1 MRKEPKREGVMD
13 HQWQGSESD
22 QNCDTLW
29 NSEEPQDLFEL
40 LEKLQTSRLDD
51 QRCVLPPVQN
61 SSQKKESNQDL
72 LNEFLRHPQPYPMI
86 VIPPS
91 GGYWVDGTN
100 HEYQLD
106 LEGNSVTPEYTW
118 SPQLEL
124 DDTPNIYRKIFLG
137 MDHFNFTAFDPN
149 VGHLVMSLKVEK
161 TENGRVWIL
170 LRTRTGLLHDILPSS
185 LLGENFSAG
194 QLAKLLCDQI
204 ITERFQ
210 PVTFPKASEMLTA
223 YDEHILVNTF
233 KFGVIYQRHA
243 QTTEE
248 ELFGNISHS
257 PAMDEFLSML
267 GHHIK
272 LKDFQGFRGGLDTH
286 YGQTGK
292 ESIYTQFQGCEIMFH
307 VSTLLPYT
315 EGDTQQ
321 LQRKRH
327 IGNDI
332 VAIIF
337 QDSNTPFSPTIIAS
351 NFLHAY
357 IVVEALEPKSPQTR
371 YKVSVTAK
379 DDVPFFGPPLPQP
392 SVFTK
397 GNRFRE
403 FLLAKLINA
412 EHACYK
418 SEKFAKLEDRTRT
431 SLLQSLHDGLVQKTQ
446 EFCGTGLC
454 FENNKTDV
462 NGTSSRFFDSVRKA
476 LTGRSRSQSIES
488 NLSNVTPKR
497 SSTSVSSSN
506 TTFGDLTPTSIK
518 GSGSIKYWYRRS
530 PSQGS
535 THSRNND
542 TISVGAQE
550 RSGSGP
556 NTPMS
561 SPETP
566 PLTQHITCE
575 SDSSSINSLELERVS
590 ANSED
595 SCRGADSGNLNT
607 VQSCSVCTESCRSQ
621 RPSCQAMQKQIES
634 LKLEVVKLK
643 TDKLELLR
651 QNMTSQRDLK
661 KLKEKEVR
669 LTTELSLTKREL
681 FRLQAA
687 HTEALASI

>member
-1 MRKEPKREGVMD
+1 
-13 HQWQGSESD
+13 
-22 QNCDTLW
+22 
-29 NSEEPQDLFEL
+29 
-40 LEKLQTSRLDD
+40 
-51 QRCVLPPVQN
+51 
-61 SSQKKESNQDL
+61 
-72 LNEFLRHPQPYPMI
+72 MI

-106 LEGNSVTPEYTW
+106 SEGNSVTPEYMW
-118 SPQLEL
+118 SPRLEL
-124 DDTPNIYRKIFLG
+124 DDTPSIYRKIFLG
-137 MDHFNFTAFDPN
+137 TDHFNFTAIDPN
-149 VGHLVMSLKVEK
+149 VGHLVMSLKVENK
-161 TENGRVWIL
+161 AENGRVWIL
-170 LRTRTGLLHDILPSS
+170 LRTRRGLLHDILPSS

-223 YDEHILVNTF
+223 YDEHVLVNTF

-248 ELFGNISHS
+248 ELFGNVSHS
-257 PAMDEFLSML
+257 PAMDEFLNML

-357 IVVEALEPKSPQTR
+357 IVVEALEPESPQTR

-392 SVFTK
+392 AVFTK

-446 EFCGTGLC
+446 EFCGTGPC

-518 GSGSIKYWYRRS
+518 GSGSIKYWYQRS

-542 TISVGAQE
+542 SISVGAQE

-566 PLTQHITCE
+566 PLAQHVACE
-575 SDSSSINSLELERVS
+575 SDSSSINSLELERTS

-651 QNMTSQRDLK
+651 QNMTSQRDVK